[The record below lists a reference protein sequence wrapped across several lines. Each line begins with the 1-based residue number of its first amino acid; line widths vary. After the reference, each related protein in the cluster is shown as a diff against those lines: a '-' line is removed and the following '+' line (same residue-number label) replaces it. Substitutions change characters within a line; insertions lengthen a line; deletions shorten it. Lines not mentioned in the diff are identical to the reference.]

1 VSGGSTRGARTK
13 PAVSSVLIF
22 GANNYIGRPLAAFIA
37 ARAPDVKLRLA
48 IRSEAHR
55 AGLAGE
61 FPDAEIVLA
70 DYYDLPSLEAAL
82 SGVQGVFVITPNFCD
97 EERAMTNLV
106 YAARTNR
113 ALVHIVR
120 LLGDPAGMTMARVPD
135 ILKKFGGGAAVQHLR
150 ARAVLEASGLP
161 VTYMNITAYFMQNL
175 AGRLMNAPLRNGRTL
190 IVPRNRRMAW
200 IDTRDIGACG
210 AALLLSDDQR
220 HIDQTYHLD
229 NGHDVLWFDELAT
242 LMSETWGEPIR
253 YDGSDEAFIE
263 VAATLVPR
271 ANFAA
276 YFIAYSQ
283 FEQDNETLWR
293 KSDIVEYLTGRP
305 ATKLRDWLSEHRDAV
320 LG

>member
-1 VSGGSTRGARTK
+1 VTDRGSRGAHTK
-13 PAVSSVLIF
+13 PAVSSVLVF

-37 ARAPDVKLRLA
+37 ARDSAVKLRLA

-55 AGLAGE
+55 AGLAAA
-61 FPDAEIVLA
+61 FPAAEIVIA
-70 DYYDLPSLEAAL
+70 DYYDLASLEAAL
-82 SGVQGVFVITPNFCD
+82 SGVNGVFVNTPNFCD

-106 YAARTNR
+106 YAARRNQG
-113 ALVHIVR
+113 LVHIVR
-120 LLGDPAGMTMARVPD
+120 LLGDPAGMTMERVPD
-135 ILKKFGGGAAVQHLR
+135 TLKKFGGGAAVQHLR

-161 VTYMNITAYFMQNL
+161 VTYVNITAYFMQNL
-175 AGRLMNAPLRNGRTL
+175 AGRLMNAPLRESHTL

-229 NGHDVLWFDELAT
+229 NGHDVLWFDELAA
-242 LMSETWGEPIR
+242 LMSEVWGVPIR
-253 YDGSDEAFIE
+253 YDGSDEAFVD

-276 YFIAYSQ
+276 YFLAYSQ

-293 KSDIVEYLTGRP
+293 KSDIVEYLTGRR
-305 ATKLRDWLSEHRDAV
+305 ATTLRDWLRENRSSV

>member
-1 VSGGSTRGARTK
+1 VTDRGLRGAHTK
-13 PAVSSVLIF
+13 PAVSSVLVF

-37 ARAPDVKLRLA
+37 ARDPTVKLRLA

-55 AGLAGE
+55 AGLAAE
-61 FPDAEIVLA
+61 FPAAEIVIA
-70 DYYDLPSLEAAL
+70 DYYDLASLEAAL
-82 SGVQGVFVITPNFCD
+82 SGVKGVFVNTPNFCD

-106 YAARTNR
+106 YAARGNLD
-113 ALVHIVR
+113 LVHIVR
-120 LLGDPAGMTMARVPD
+120 LLGDPAGMTMERVPD
-135 ILKKFGGGAAVQHLR
+135 TLKKFGGGAAVQHLR

-175 AGRLMNAPLRNGRTL
+175 AGRLMNAPLRRSHTL

-229 NGHDVLWFDELAT
+229 NGHDVLWFDELAA
-242 LMSETWGEPIR
+242 LMSEAWGVSIR
-253 YDGSDEAFIE
+253 YDGTDEAFIE

-271 ANFAA
+271 KNFAA
-276 YFIAYSQ
+276 YFLAYSQ

-293 KSDIVEYLTGRP
+293 KSDIVEYLTGRR
-305 ATKLRDWLSEHRDAV
+305 ATTLRDWLRENQSSV